1 MLKSRNDFGFCRS
14 KKFYKS
20 QRQNLLGTGPEH
32 YPWQQWPGQ
41 NQLARSDPHTL
52 ENEILSHATTPGI
65 NSIWRSDCVYR
76 GPGFNRKWSPKRFAD
91 RAERQCEIDLGQRQ
105 TRTTREVSRR
115 APGVCFYSGSTR
127 GGAGEA
133 GSKKAVHRS
142 RSRLFKTGICADS
155 FRLQPSTQTEEPHSP
170 VFIRA

>member
-20 QRQNLLGTGPEH
+20 QRQDLLGIRPEH

-65 NSIWRSDCVYR
+65 NSIRRSDCVYP
-76 GPGFNRKWSPKRFAD
+76 GPGLNRKRSPKIFAD
-91 RAERQCEIDLGQRQ
+91 RAEREYEIDLGQRQ
-105 TRTTREVSRR
+105 EGTTREVSRG
-115 APGVCFYSGSTR
+115 APGVCFHSRSTR
-127 GGAGEA
+127 GGAGDA
-133 GSKKAVHRS
+133 GSEKAFHRS
-142 RSRLFKTGICADS
+142 RSRLIKTGICADS